1 MRWLH
6 KLSMQ
11 VRMLFRRREEG
22 ARLDDELQFHLEQ
35 QVAENMAAGM
45 SAEEARHA
53 AMRSFGN
60 PTALRDEARDTW
72 QWNWLEQ
79 LWRDVCYST
88 RTLAR
93 TPGFTVV
100 AILVMAL
107 GIGANVALLTVVRS
121 VLLKPLPFK
130 DIGRLVRLFE
140 ASSDGSFQD
149 NIVAGGTFAS
159 WKEQAHS
166 FEDMAI
172 TKRVDYN
179 LSDTGGQLPELVNA
193 HITSWNLFP
202 MLGVQMTRGRNFLP
216 NEDQRSANPVVI
228 LSWGLWKRR
237 FGGDPG
243 IIGRNILLDSNS
255 YTVIGILPAWFTYP
269 DTRVQLWTA
278 LYHERS
284 PELMQ
289 MHTAH
294 TFDVIARLKPD
305 VSIQQASAELNTIQR
320 QIRIQFPDGPVD
332 DGANIRPLL
341 EAEVRT
347 IKTGLYVVFA
357 ATGCLLL
364 IACLNIANLLVARSA
379 ARRKETAIRS
389 ALGGSRARLIREQ
402 LIESLLLS
410 TFGGG
415 VGLFFASLILHWL
428 VAARDDI
435 PRADAIHIDGIVLL
449 FTVGIIVACGLFAGL
464 IPAISSSDRQIL
476 KTLVES
482 SRSVSGGRQSTRL
495 RQLLLALEVG
505 LTVMLLIG
513 AGLLIK
519 SYRQLRSV
527 DIGCATTNVLTMDIN
542 LPKVGYETAV
552 KRVAFFEQLQQ
563 RVRQLPGVRGVGLAS
578 VLPGQGHRRDDVFA
592 IAEHPPLPRGQ
603 ALDASTR
610 FVDPSYFQAQQI
622 PLLLGR
628 FPEPNERYQNAQAVV
643 VNESLV
649 REYFPNENPIGKHI
663 VPELSEGI
671 PRYEIVGVVGDTLED
686 LSRPAYQTIYYPLYE
701 GMERSAVLV
710 VRTASDPTVQAIPV
724 QKIIGELDR
733 DLPVA
738 NVLTMDQILGQS
750 TLNQSFDAKLVL
762 AFAVMSLVLAAV
774 GLFGVLSYIV
784 AQRTTE
790 IGIRIALGA
799 QREQVLKLMLLDGLR
814 PALVGLVL
822 GLAVSIG
829 ASRLIQSLL
838 FGTHPLDPVVF
849 AAVCFVLLVVAAL
862 ACVVPAWKASR
873 LDPMQALRME

>member
-11 VRMLFRRREEG
+11 IRMLFQRSEEG

-35 QVAENMAAGM
+35 QIAENIAKGM

-53 AMRSFGN
+53 AMRTFGN
-60 PTALRDEARDTW
+60 PTALRDQTRDTW
-72 QWNWLEQ
+72 RWNWLEQ
-79 LWRDVCYST
+79 LWRDVRYGT

-93 TPGFTVV
+93 TPSFTVI
-100 AILVMAL
+100 AIFVMAL

-130 DIGRLVRLFE
+130 DVNRLVRLFE

-166 FEDMAI
+166 YEDMAI

-179 LSDTGGQLPELVNA
+179 LSGNGGQLPELVNA
-193 HITSWNLFP
+193 YITSWNLFP
-202 MLGVQMTRGRNFLP
+202 MLGVQPALGRNFLP
-216 NEDQRSANPVVI
+216 TEDQLSANPVVI

-237 FGGDPG
+237 YGGDPG
-243 IIGRNILLDSNS
+243 IIGRNILLDSRS
-255 YTVIGILPAWFTYP
+255 YTVIGILPAWFAYP
-269 DTRVQLWTA
+269 DNRVQLWTA
-278 LYHERS
+278 LYHEK
-284 PELMQ
+284 PPDLMQ

-294 TFDVIARLKPD
+294 NFDVIARLKPG
-305 VSIQQASAELNTIQR
+305 VSIQQASAELNAIQR
-320 QIRIQFPDGPVD
+320 QIRAQFPDGPVD

-341 EAEVRT
+341 DAEVKT

-379 ARRKETAIRS
+379 SRRKEAAIRS

-410 TFGGG
+410 AAGGAM
-415 VGLFFASLILHWL
+415 GLFVASLILHWL
-428 VAARDDI
+428 VAAREDI
-435 PRADAIHIDGIVLL
+435 PRADAIHMDSIVLL
-449 FTVGIIVACGLFAGL
+449 FTLGIILICGLLAGL
-464 IPAISSSDRQIL
+464 IPALSSSDRQIL
-476 KTLVES
+476 KTLHES
-482 SRSVSGGRQSTRL
+482 SRSLSGGRQSTRL

-513 AGLLIK
+513 AGLLVK

-527 DIGCATTNVLTMDIN
+527 DIGCATSTVLTMDIN
-542 LPKVGYETAV
+542 LPRVGYETAA
-552 KRVAFFEQLQQ
+552 KRVAFFEQLQE
-563 RVRQLPGVRGVGLAS
+563 RVSQLPGVRGVGMS
-578 VLPGQGHRRDDVFA
+578 TVLPGQGHRRDDVFT
-592 IAEHPPLPRGQ
+592 IAEHPLLPRGQ
-603 ALDASTR
+603 VLDASTR
-610 FVDPSYFQAQQI
+610 FVDPSYFQAMQI
-622 PLLLGR
+622 PLLQGR
-628 FPEPNERYQNAQAVV
+628 LLQPNERYERAQSIVV
-643 VNESLV
+643 SESLV
-649 REYFPNENPIGKHI
+649 REFFPNEDPIGKHI
-663 VPELSEGI
+663 VSEMGEGN
-671 PRYEIVGVVGDTLED
+671 PRYEIVGVVADTLED
-686 LSRPAYQTIYYPLYE
+686 VTRPASATIYFPLYM
-701 GMERSAVLV
+701 GSERSAVLA
-710 VRTASDPTVQAIPV
+710 VRAATDPATVAIPV
-724 QKIIGELDR
+724 QKVIAGLDNN
-733 DLPVA
+733 LPVA
-738 NVLTMDQILGQS
+738 NVLTMDQIIGQS
-750 TLNQSFDAKLVL
+750 TLNQSFEAKLLL
-762 AFAVMSLVLAAV
+762 AFAVLSLVLAAV

-822 GLAVSIG
+822 GVG
-829 ASRLIQSLL
+829 ASIAASRFIQSLL
-838 FGTHPLDPVVF
+838 FGTRPLDPIVF
-849 AAVCFVLLVVAAL
+849 VSVSIVLLIIAAM
-862 ACVVPAWKASR
+862 ACLMPAWKASR
-873 LDPMQALRME
+873 VDPMQALRTE